1 MTIYRD
7 KKRNNNWYCR
17 FSINGERHN
26 FKCKGA
32 TDKKTAE
39 ELEAMYIVEV
49 QKQQNGIKPKKQEIV
64 KFNKVADMYLE
75 YSKLNNKGFDKEK
88 CRIEKLKKYFNNKDI
103 AKIKPADI
111 EYLKTTLVNKG
122 LCRTTA
128 NRYLEL
134 LSVIFNRAIENG
146 LMKESPIKKHTKFQI
161 KNYTTRY
168 LTDEEEQAL
177 LKVMPDYFVP
187 IFKFALG
194 TGLRKANILELK
206 WSQLNFDTREI
217 EILENKG
224 NKHIILPM
232 TDILFEI
239 LSNLPKLNDEYVFVN
254 PNTNDIYS
262 EPVFRRLWNDIKE
275 KAGVEN
281 LRFHDLRHTVG
292 TRLANAG
299 VPVPVI
305 KEILAHSDIRTTQRY
320 MHTNS
325 KIIKDS
331 LNLI

>member
-1 MTIYRD
+1 MCSVVFY
-7 KKRNNNWYCR
+7 KKLSLYHFVSWY
-17 FSINGERHN
+17 
-26 FKCKGA
+26 
-32 TDKKTAE
+32 
-39 ELEAMYIVEV
+39 
-49 QKQQNGIKPKKQEIV
+49 
-64 KFNKVADMYLE
+64 
-75 YSKLNNKGFDKEK
+75 
-88 CRIEKLKKYFNNKDI
+88 KDI
-103 AKIKPADI
+103 DSIAKG
-111 EYLKTTLVNKG
+111 NK
-122 LCRTTA
+122 L
-128 NRYLEL
+128 
-134 LSVIFNRAIENG
+134 F
-146 LMKESPIKKHTKFQI
+146 
-161 KNYTTRY
+161 
-168 LTDEEEQAL
+168 
-177 LKVMPDYFVP
+177 
-187 IFKFALG
+187 
-194 TGLRKANILELK
+194 K

-232 TDILFEI
+232 TDILFEN

-254 PNTNDIYS
+254 PNANDIYS

-325 KIIKDS
+325 KIIKES